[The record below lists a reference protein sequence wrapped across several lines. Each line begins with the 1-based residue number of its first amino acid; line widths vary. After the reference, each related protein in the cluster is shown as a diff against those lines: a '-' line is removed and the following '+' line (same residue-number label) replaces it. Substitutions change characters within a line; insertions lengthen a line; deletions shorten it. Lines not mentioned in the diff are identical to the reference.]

1 MDHLTSWQAAVSY
14 HASLARSNA
23 PASQQRKAH
32 NKVKSSLVRVMV
44 DMGYDFDDAMDLV
57 DLDDS
62 EFED

>member
-1 MDHLTSWQAAVSY
+1 MDHLTSWQIAVSY
-14 HASLARSNA
+14 HASLVRSNA

-44 DMGYDFDDAMDLV
+44 DMGYDFDDTMDLV
-57 DLDDS
+57 VLDDS